1 MRGLI
6 SSEACE
12 TVLNEQSLRS
22 FLNEAVG
29 CMTSPHLKLMNCGL
43 KEQFLRPL
51 LKEAVGCMPS
61 PHLKLMSCGL
71 KDGLEMS

>member
-1 MRGLI
+1 MHDLTT
-6 SSEACE
+6 SEAHE
-12 TVLNEQSLRS
+12 LW
-22 FLNEAVG
+22 
-29 CMTSPHLKLMNCGL
+29 L